1 MFNNDYY
8 FIALFRYKP
17 LKPLNQLNETPPIHA
32 RNTQRLILMFAN
44 SNDQFFLMIG
54 FGLYLKTLSKILIV
68 LLCKKRPILILK
80 GNFLG
85 LCFSVLE
92 F

>member
-8 FIALFRYKP
+8 FIALFSKP
-17 LKPLNQLNETPPIHA
+17 LKPLNQLNETSPIMQENA
-32 RNTQRLILMFAN
+32 QRLILMFAN

-54 FGLYLKTLSKILIV
+54 FGLYLKTLSKILTA
-68 LLCKKRPILILK
+68 LLCKERPILMLK